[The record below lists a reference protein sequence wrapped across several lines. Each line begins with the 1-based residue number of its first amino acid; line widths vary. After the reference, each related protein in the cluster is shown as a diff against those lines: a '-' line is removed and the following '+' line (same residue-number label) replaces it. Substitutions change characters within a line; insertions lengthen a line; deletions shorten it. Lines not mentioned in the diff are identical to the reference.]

1 MTEGTYDIRT
11 GKRIPDG
18 HVTAQGFAVSH
29 DPEDIE
35 AALDVIKEQTEH
47 D

>member
-11 GKRIPDG
+11 GRRIPDG
-18 HVTAQGFAVSH
+18 HVTAPGFAVPH

-35 AALDVIKEQTEH
+35 AALEVIEEH
-47 D
+47 TDK